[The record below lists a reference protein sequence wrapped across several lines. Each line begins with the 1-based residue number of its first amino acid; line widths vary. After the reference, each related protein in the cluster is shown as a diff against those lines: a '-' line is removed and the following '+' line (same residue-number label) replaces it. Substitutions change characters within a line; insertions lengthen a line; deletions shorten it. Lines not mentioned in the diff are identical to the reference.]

1 MLQLLRPEDRC
12 TDLGSVSLSVQM
24 VDERYDLLATA
35 FTAVPL
41 RLSLGVFREPYN
53 GRLAIIYTDIGLIT
67 HFTLFPI

>member
-12 TDLGSVSLSVQM
+12 TDLGSVSHSVQM

-41 RLSLGVFREPYN
+41 HLSVGVFREPYN
-53 GRLAIIYTDIGLIT
+53 GRLAIIYTDIGLIRN
-67 HFTLFPI
+67 FTLFPI